1 MSWSDVVGVIGA
13 AAAVISMSIMLNG
26 VSDEDWRKA
35 KRRFHAVSPVLW
47 GVVSVAVC
55 AWWLSSP
62 APVSR
67 AEVLFVVLLPSLLF
81 LRLISSIL
89 RAFRDVMSDSKKTET
104 DSNKTDKDV

>member
-35 KRRFHAVSPVLW
+35 RRRFHTVSPVLW
-47 GVVSVAVC
+47 GMVSVAVC